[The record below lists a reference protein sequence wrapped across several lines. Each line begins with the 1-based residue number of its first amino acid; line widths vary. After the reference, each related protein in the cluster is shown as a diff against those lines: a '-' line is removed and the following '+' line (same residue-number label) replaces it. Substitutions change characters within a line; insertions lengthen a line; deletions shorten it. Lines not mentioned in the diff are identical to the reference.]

1 MHNLALLLRAL
12 CVAIVCAVGAVA
24 AAPAP
29 AAVLDDFDRFSKP
42 AGQNASG
49 DVTVLATQLGDI
61 RRLLNGPG
69 TLGGTVDA
77 FWDGA
82 SALRYGANV
91 ADGASAS
98 LGVEYF
104 SPERFGTFDLSRHG
118 DRLVFHFDEIFVRNL
133 FERDATALELSVGWQ
148 IANPPGSTPPL
159 VLVPF
164 KSVDLGALAA
174 AGKRTAVVAFAA
186 FEQFPDFDPSRVNR
200 LFVTI
205 SSSAPAGSLGGL
217 HEVGLDRITV
227 APIPGA
233 LPLFATA
240 AAGLGLWRMRR
251 RIAGG

>member
-1 MHNLALLLRAL
+1 MHQLALLLRTL
-12 CVAIVCAVGAVA
+12 CVGLAGAVGAVA

-49 DVTVLATQLGDI
+49 DETVLATELGDV
-61 RRLLNGPG
+61 RRRLNGPG
-69 TLGGTVDA
+69 AFGGVVDV

-91 ADGASAS
+91 ADGASARVGIWYLAPDPVGTLDFSS
-98 LGVEYF
+98 L
-104 SPERFGTFDLSRHG
+104 G
-118 DRLVFHFDEIFVRNL
+118 DRLVFHFDQIFVRNL
-133 FERDATALELSVGWQ
+133 FEREATDLELSVGWA
-148 IANPPGSTPPL
+148 INTAPGPVQQLELIPAER
-159 VLVPF
+159 
-164 KSVDLGALAA
+164 VDLGALAA

-186 FEQFPDFDPSRVNR
+186 FEEFADFDPSRVDT

-205 SSSAPAGSLGGL
+205 SSSAPPGSLGGL
-217 HEVGLDRITV
+217 NEVGLDRVTV
-227 APIPGA
+227 APLPGA